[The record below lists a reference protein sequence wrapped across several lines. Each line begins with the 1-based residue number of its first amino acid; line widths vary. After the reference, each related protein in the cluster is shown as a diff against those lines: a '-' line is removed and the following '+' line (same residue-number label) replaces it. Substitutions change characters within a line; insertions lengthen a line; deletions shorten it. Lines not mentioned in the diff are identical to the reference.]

1 MTTVGLTL
9 GGLEYPFG
17 PASSDLDDERGVED
31 PRHMRS
37 LAEQAAEELEDAS
50 AEDIIRWA
58 TDTFGDRICVTSSMT
73 DAVIIHL
80 ASAIRP
86 GIDVVFLDTGYHFP
100 RRSAPA
106 TRCPP
111 CTR

>member
-1 MTTVGLTL
+1 MSGLGVTL
-9 GGLEYPFG
+9 GGLGAMFG
-17 PASSDLDDERGVED
+17 PDDDDERYVED

-50 AEDIIRWA
+50 AEDVIRWA

-80 ASAIRP
+80 VSALTSRHRRGVP
-86 GIDVVFLDTGYHFP
+86 GHRLP
-100 RRSAPA
+100 LP
-106 TRCPP
+106 
-111 CTR
+111 